1 MATSN
6 NCLNILK
13 ANRNETLKGENIF
26 FHTSFTVIFSPYFRE
41 IKMVFQRIIHFWVL
55 NKRIENTI
63 KIHIVDICISD

>member
-63 KIHIVDICISD
+63 KIHIVDIYISD